1 MAKMARLETSRDEY
15 KSALF
20 KVQYEL
26 AIIRLGS
33 LPIKNLENGDW
44 LYKNYEFFINK
55 MVISLFLNF

>member
-33 LPIKNLENGDW
+33 LPIKNLENGD
-44 LYKNYEFFINK
+44 
-55 MVISLFLNF
+55 